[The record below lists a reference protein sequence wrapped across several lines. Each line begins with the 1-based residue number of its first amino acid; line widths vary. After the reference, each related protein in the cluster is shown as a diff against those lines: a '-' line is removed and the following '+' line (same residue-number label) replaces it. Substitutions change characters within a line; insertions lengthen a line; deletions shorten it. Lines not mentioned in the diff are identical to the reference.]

1 MKKVIRLTESD
12 LKQIVKR
19 VLKEQI
25 TIPENP
31 NKPNYD
37 PSGGIGAARISSN
50 LPATGFVG
58 SDNKAEKVRQE
69 QINKS
74 KDYNKIVKQL
84 YCVPPHFAPSIANLI
99 VNGYNKTTLKIALGI
114 IGRESSYASGL
125 RYNITAP
132 LKTIGNLLGYDT
144 STGPAQ
150 MSQQTAKDLKLQ
162 QGIDTISGAL
172 KAVYEYLK
180 RSYGIATSIGYSD
193 TTKSVNIPPNNS
205 ISAKIDISIA
215 SYNMGVGKI
224 VKYCDKAGSKSKLK
238 VKCDNKNTKQVKN
251 YLPNY
256 PTKRWDGVD
265 ISTPGYVAE
274 VVQKYKKFTC
284 F

>member
-1 MKKVIRLTESD
+1 MKKVIKLTESD

-37 PSGGIGAARISSN
+37 PSGGLGAARISSN
-50 LPATGFVG
+50 LPATGFVR
-58 SDNKAEKVRQE
+58 SDKKAQQVNQE

-84 YCVPPHFAPSIANLI
+84 YCVPPSFAPSIANMI
-99 VNGYNKTTLKIALGI
+99 VNGYNKQTLKIALGI

-132 LKTIGNLLGYDT
+132 LKTIGGLLGYDT

-193 TTKSVNIPPNNS
+193 TAKSVNIPPSNS

-224 VKYCDKAGSKSKLK
+224 VKYCDKAGSKLK

-256 PTKRWDGVD
+256 TTERWDGVD
-265 ISTPGYVAE
+265 ISTHGYVAE

>member
-1 MKKVIRLTESD
+1 MKKIIRFTESD
-12 LKQIVKR
+12 LEQIVKR
-19 VLKEQI
+19 ILKEQTI
-25 TIPENP
+25 IPEDP

-37 PSGGIGAARISSN
+37 PSGGLGAARISSN
-50 LPATGFVG
+50 LPATGFVK
-58 SDNKAEKVRQE
+58 SDKKAEKVRQE

-84 YCVPPHFAPSIANLI
+84 YCVPPSFAPSIANMI
-99 VNGYNKTTLKIALGI
+99 VNGYNKQTLKIVLGI

-132 LKTIGNLLGYDT
+132 LKTIGNLLGYNT

-162 QGIDTISGAL
+162 QPIETVSGAL

-193 TTKSVNIPPNNS
+193 TAKSVNVPPSNS
-205 ISAKIDISIA
+205 INAKTDIAIA

-224 VKYCDKAGSKSKLK
+224 VKYCDKAGSKLK

-256 PTKRWDGVD
+256 STTRWDNVN
-265 ISTPGYVAE
+265 ITTHGYVAE
-274 VVQKYKKFTC
+274 VVQKYKKFNC